1 MTKQK
6 DVGNHGEQIACKY
19 LEDNGYVIVQ
29 KNYYESCGEIDIIAE
44 NADFV
49 VFAEVK
55 TRDRNYIFR
64 PSEAVTVSK
73 QRKIIK
79 TAQYYLLE
87 NEKGLQPRF
96 DVIEIVTASKNDF
109 HVLEI
114 EHIEDAFGV

>member
-1 MTKQK
+1 MSQN
-6 DVGNHGEQIACKY
+6 GALGEQYAAEY
-19 LEDNGYVIVQ
+19 LLKKGYRISAR
-29 KNYYESCGEIDIIAE
+29 NFRSRYGEIDIIAE